1 MENKFVS
8 ERKDCVIKEENIPI
22 PVKITNIGTF
32 MDNRQNLRFF

>member
-8 ERKDCVIKEENIPI
+8 ERKDCVIKEKNTPI

-32 MDNRQNLRFF
+32 MDNRQNLWFF